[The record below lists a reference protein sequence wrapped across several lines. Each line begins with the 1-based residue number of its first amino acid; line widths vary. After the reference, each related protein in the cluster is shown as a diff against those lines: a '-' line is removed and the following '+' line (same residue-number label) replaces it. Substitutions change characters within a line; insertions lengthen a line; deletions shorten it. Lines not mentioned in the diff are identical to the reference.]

1 MNWCMSFATSL
12 LGHKSAA
19 CTRCCGAW
27 PRVLGFA
34 GTELLVP
41 PSVAQKHQVEEEP
54 MKRNFVKRLAQLE
67 LMASTLP
74 AMQVVVIAS
83 WVMWIGAQCLRHPRP
98 WAQTLN
104 DALRLS

>member
-41 PSVAQKHQVEEEP
+41 PTVAQKHQAEEKP
-54 MKRNFVKRLAQLE
+54 MKMNFVRCLAQLE
-67 LMASTLP
+67 LTASTLL
-74 AMQVVVIAS
+74 AMQLVVIAS
-83 WVMWIGAQCLRHPRP
+83 SVMWLGTQFLCNPHP